1 MNQNQVDPF
10 QFFSWLNW
18 LDGRPLMDAIEPY
31 RQRIFEQA
39 LYSFDDSGRPVYNL
53 ALTGRGKKIGSR
65 LI

>member
-1 MNQNQVDPF
+1 
-10 QFFSWLNW
+10 
-18 LDGRPLMDAIEPY
+18 MDAIEPY